1 MTFPFT
7 TLQSVLTYLL
17 QDIICKK
24 NSQTIAVYPLH
35 ISLEF
40 CDPEFSSKVTYVDLT
55 RQLRG
60 PQGESGLP
68 GVPGSQGA
76 AGLDGADGQDGLNGT
91 CRCDTGQF

>member
-1 MTFPFT
+1 MTFVLT

-17 QDIICKK
+17 QDIICC
-24 NSQTIAVYPLH
+24 VYPLH

-40 CDPEFSSKVTYVDLT
+40 CDPEFSSKMTYVDLT

-68 GVPGSQGA
+68 GVPGPQGA
-76 AGLDGADGQDGLNGT
+76 PGLDGADGQDGLNGT
-91 CRCDTGQF
+91 CGCDTG